1 MTLSSKNKG
10 IVIILSAPSGCG
22 KSTIAKAL
30 IDRDNNLRPSISAT
44 TRLSREGEIEGVNY
58 YFKTKEQFEQL
69 IKQDIFL
76 EYTIIYGNYYG
87 TLKLQ
92 VEQLLENGLDVIFAI
107 DREGAKVLKSQLPE
121 AITIFLLPPNLD
133 VLEQRIN
140 SRGLDS
146 ASEVKLRMESAA
158 AEMAYSKEYDYVVV
172 NDNFTD
178 TIIAI
183 QSIIKSAK
191 AAK

>member
-1 MTLSSKNKG
+1 MTLPSKNKG
-10 IVIILSAPSGCG
+10 IIIILSAPSGCG

-30 IDRDNNLRPSISAT
+30 IDRDNNLKPSISAT
-44 TRLSREGEIEGVNY
+44 TRLPREGEIEGVNY

-69 IKQDIFL
+69 IKHDMFL

-107 DREGAKVLKSQLPE
+107 DREGAKVLKSQLPKVV
-121 AITIFLLPPNLD
+121 TIFILPPSMD
-133 VLEQRIN
+133 VLEKRIN
-140 SRGLDS
+140 SRGADS

-158 AEMAYSKEYDYVVV
+158 AEMAYSKEYDYIVV

-178 TIIAI
+178 TITAI
-183 QSIIKSAK
+183 HSIIKSAK
-191 AAK
+191 AVK